1 MFALTAN
8 TSADIQYTITI
19 THMFEL
25 SELKAKKL
33 AELQEIAKELGI
45 KKITA
50 LKKIELTY
58 RIIDHQSTL
67 PEEGELEE
75 TQQATAKSETAEVKR
90 PEREK
95 REDSKDNRSNKEPKH
110 TIDKKPEHRN
120 DK

>member
-1 MFALTAN
+1 
-8 TSADIQYTITI
+8 
-19 THMFEL
+19 MFEL

-67 PEEGELEE
+67 PDEGEQKEE
-75 TQQATAKSETAEVKR
+75 QKAPAKTETTENKKPVR
-90 PEREK
+90 DK
-95 REDSKDNRSNKEPKH
+95 RENMKDNRDNKAAKDTKDAKEKKPAH
-110 TIDKKPEHRN
+110 RHDKK
-120 DK
+120 

>member
-67 PEEGELEE
+67 PEEGELEAVIVLP
-75 TQQATAKSETAEVKR
+75 TVSSPLLWVAAFTGTAR
-90 PEREK
+90 PLLCW
-95 REDSKDNRSNKEPKH
+95 P
-110 TIDKKPEHRN
+110 
-120 DK
+120 